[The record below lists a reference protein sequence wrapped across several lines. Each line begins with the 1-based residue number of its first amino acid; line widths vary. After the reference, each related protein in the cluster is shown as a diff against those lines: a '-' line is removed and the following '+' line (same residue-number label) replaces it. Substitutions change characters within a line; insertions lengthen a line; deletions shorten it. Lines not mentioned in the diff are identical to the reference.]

1 MVITFL
7 YISILVLV
15 SSLDFSRRLLR
26 VPDDAAE
33 VDHGALVH
41 EHDGAALDAGR
52 RLWRGKNMRATSST
66 FSFFDACTKKMKYCQ
81 ISPNS
86 IRPKI
91 RTVDNNVGGG
101 LYDL

>member
-7 YISILVLV
+7 HISIFVFV
-15 SSLDFSRRLLR
+15 PSLDFSRRLLR

-52 RLWRGKNMRATSST
+52 RLWRGKKHACNK
-66 FSFFDACTKKMKYCQ
+66 FSIFLFWRMHEKK
-81 ISPNS
+81 
-86 IRPKI
+86 
-91 RTVDNNVGGG
+91 
-101 LYDL
+101 